1 MGLISRYSRSI
12 LMAAPLLVAA
22 APWAPAAPGAT
33 CPVSTPVL
41 TGPAGVQ
48 AGISYSLSWTNVLT
62 DLTASSA
69 NYYIVERALDSAFS
83 SGLDQAITQRS
94 AITLS
99 PGAASAKVLYH
110 RIVVKSS
117 CPTAQPAAIV
127 SNTVAVPVKTVCDVP
142 PPVGEPSA
150 NPANPP
156 AFSTWVVTWD
166 TLGTGA
172 GPGGGPTGLKFR
184 IRQTSPSAP
193 DPSEWGVGGG
203 RAPLPGPPGTPPP
216 RGGPGAP
223 WGWGGPGPPPLYGK
237 GGGRPLA
244 PAP

>member
-142 PPVGEPSA
+142 PTVGEPSA

-172 GPGGGPTGLKFR
+172 GPGA
-184 IRQTSPSAP
+184 AP
-193 DPSEWGVGGG
+193 FT
-203 RAPLPGPPGTPPP
+203 GPPGHHASGLGAEATSRSDGPWSPAVSVTV
-216 RGGPGAP
+216 GGVLSTA
-223 WGWGGPGPPPLYGK
+223 LQ
-237 GGGRPLA
+237 LVS
-244 PAP
+244 